1 MQNEEQVL
9 IARQPWSGRGWLCLL
24 LAITFLYN
32 PFLAASSWSGQQSIG
47 HLPSFRATVASSELL
62 RFKPKE
68 KLEAPSAPDIE
79 VARLPI
85 VSAPEPTAIRRTVG
99 APEST
104 ASQFFHESNLW
115 FRPPPV
121 VS

>member
-32 PFLAASSWSGQQSIG
+32 PFLAASSWNSGQSVS

-68 KLEAPSAPDIE
+68 KFESLSAPELE
-79 VARLPI
+79 VVRTSI
-85 VSAPEPTAIRRTVG
+85 VSVPEPNAIREIVEAPEPTALQVFREG
-99 APEST
+99 
-104 ASQFFHESNLW
+104 NLW
-115 FRPPPV
+115 FRLPPS